1 MQSDLQTADLFGAP
15 HVYVVGWTGLS
26 SSGSESELCC
36 LELKTQTTEGPVL
49 LHHTVKHSDNP
60 GFGQEKQPWLAL

>member
-15 HVYVVGWTGLS
+15 HVCVVGWTGLP

-36 LELKTQTTEGPVL
+36 LELKTQTIEGPVL
-49 LHHTVKHSDNP
+49 LHHTGKHLENP
-60 GFGQEKQPWLAL
+60 GFGQEKQPFLAL